1 MPIAH
6 KSSITPEVS
15 YILWKITETE
25 DELLQQLNLN
35 HEELDD
41 LNAVKIASKRLE
53 WLGARTALKHL
64 VKEIGQFYIYKDQF
78 GKPHLKETTIGISM
92 SHATGFGA
100 AAINISGEVGI
111 DIETEREQIHR
122 IAPKFL
128 HNSEA
133 AWAAGNGEFLT
144 KIWAAKEALYKL
156 HGRTQ
161 LTFAEQL
168 IVSDFSNGVEVK
180 GQILENGVVTDYKLV
195 SHFLEPV
202 HICCAY

>member
-25 DELLQQLNLN
+25 DELLKHLNLN
-35 HEELDD
+35 EEELDD
-41 LNAVKIASKRLE
+41 LNAVKAPSRRLE

-64 VKEIGQFYIYKDQF
+64 VNELGQFYIYKDEF
-78 GKPHLKETTIGISM
+78 GKPHLKETSIGISM
-92 SHATGFGA
+92 SHAKGFGA
-100 AAINISGEVGI
+100 AAINLSGEVGI
-111 DIETEREQIHR
+111 DIETERAQIHR
-122 IAPKFL
+122 IAHKFL
-128 HNSEA
+128 HVSEA
-133 AWAAGNGEFLT
+133 SWANGNIEQLT
-144 KIWAAKEALYKL
+144 KVWAAKEALYKL

-168 IVSDFSNGVEVK
+168 IISDFSNGSEVK
-180 GQILENGVVTDYKLV
+180 GQILENEIATDYQLA
-195 SHFLEPV
+195 SSFLDPI

>member
-64 VKEIGQFYIYKDQF
+64 VREIGQFYIYKDPF
-78 GKPHLKETTIGISM
+78 GKPHLKETSIGISM
-92 SHATGFGA
+92 SHAKGFGA
-100 AAINISGEVGI
+100 AAINRSGEVGI

-122 IAPKFL
+122 IAHKFL
-128 HNSEA
+128 HSSEA
-133 AWAAGNGEFLT
+133 TWAAGNGELLT

-168 IVSDFSNGVEVK
+168 IVSDFSYGGEVK
-180 GQILENGVVTDYKLV
+180 GQILENGVATDYKLA
-195 SHFLEPV
+195 SRFLDSV